1 MKYLTITINVL
12 NILKYWPVS
21 TPSIQISGDTCIT
34 KSILHFV
41 CKQCATWS
49 QIRRTWGQWKNKCTK
64 LSLVSKQKL
73 HISVSDKLHF
83 INLSLVKRIL
93 KLILYWKAW
102 NFVLIRVVKGIEY
115 IMCQSSFSSLICHF
129 SYDFV
134 GCTLC
139 FSNIIL

>member
-1 MKYLTITINVL
+1 MYSIYW
-12 NILKYWPVS
+12 NIDQWVS
-21 TPSIQISGDTCIT
+21 TPSIQISGDMT

-49 QIRRTWGQWKNKCTK
+49 QIRWTWGQWKNKCTK
-64 LSLVSKQKL
+64 LSLVSKKKL

-115 IMCQSSFSSLICHF
+115 IMCQFSFTIYFSSLICYF
-129 SYDFV
+129 SCDFV
-134 GCTLC
+134 GRTLC

>member
-1 MKYLTITINVL
+1 MYSIYW
-12 NILKYWPVS
+12 NIDQWV
-21 TPSIQISGDTCIT
+21 PSIQISGDIT
-34 KSILHFV
+34 KSILHFI

-93 KLILYWKAW
+93 KLIVYWKAW
-102 NFVLIRVVKGIEY
+102 SFVLIRVVKGIEY
-115 IMCQSSFSSLICHF
+115 IMCQSSFTIYFSSLICHF
-129 SYDFV
+129 SCDFV

-139 FSNIIL
+139 FF